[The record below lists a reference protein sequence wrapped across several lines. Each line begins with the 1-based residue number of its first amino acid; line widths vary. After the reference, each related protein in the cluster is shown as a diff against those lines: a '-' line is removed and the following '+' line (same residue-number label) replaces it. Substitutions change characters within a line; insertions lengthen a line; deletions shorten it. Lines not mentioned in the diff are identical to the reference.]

1 MDNNKAGGFE
11 KGIKKMSNI
20 LMYMGTSMLLVMM
33 FFGTADVIGR
43 YLFNSPIIGTIE
55 VFEILLPIIS
65 LLGLAYTQ
73 KEKGHIRVDL
83 LYSRFP
89 RRPQAVIGLGIT
101 IWSILLFILIAWQG
115 TLTAISYREQERL
128 ISNIHIPIYL
138 IQLLVP
144 LGAVALC
151 LVLIIDLIHFVI
163 DIRKAE

>member
-1 MDNNKAGGFE
+1 LDTNKAGGFE
-11 KGIKKMSNI
+11 KGIKKMSNV
-20 LMYMGTSMLLVMM
+20 LMYVGTSMLLIMM
-33 FFGTADVIGR
+33 LLGTADVVGR

-55 VFEILLPIIS
+55 IFEILLPIIS

-89 RRPQAVIGLGIT
+89 HRPQAVIGLGIT
-101 IWSILLFILIAWQG
+101 IWSIILFILIAWQG
-115 TLTAISYREQERL
+115 TMTAISYWEQDRL
-128 ISNIHIPIYL
+128 ISNIHVPIYL

-151 LVLIIDLIHFVI
+151 LVLVIDLIYFVI
-163 DIRKAE
+163 DIRKAD